1 VKPLVVIGAA
11 RSGTNLLR
19 ELVCQAPGFA
29 TWPCD
34 EINLLWRH
42 GNARHPDDELAPTL
56 ATPAVARYMRRR
68 FSDIA
73 RRSHAAI
80 VVEKTCA
87 NSLRVGFVDRILPD
101 ARYLF
106 ILRDGRDAAAS
117 AMHRFKSALDPA
129 YTLKKLRYLPLPDLP
144 LYAAQ
149 FAHNRITRVLRRDR
163 RLWEALD
170 AFPGLR
176 ILRQDP
182 WECTA
187 AFITSIA
194 SNIPRI
200 TGNLNDMAR
209 EYGSPIR
216 LGSAED
222 HTFPRPDHLD
232 DELGLRRLKLGFRAG
247 YLVQAARLARSGILE
262 EIACQSYEDAKETLM
277 VIPGVAEKVAD
288 CVLLFAYGRL
298 NAFPVDTWIRKV
310 MIQLFFKGRRVPDR
324 AIRAFASERWGD
336 LAGVAQQY
344 LYHWSRRSGLFSA
357 RASASR
363 PEPVRR

>member
-1 VKPLVVIGAA
+1 MPSCSLHAPQFSLKHCLESGQFFRWTEKDGLYTMLRGQRLVRALQEGETLRYDGAD
-11 RSGTNLLR
+11 LWFLR
-19 ELVCQAPGFA
+19 EFLG
-29 TWPCD
+29 
-34 EINLLWRH
+34 
-42 GNARHPDDELAPTL
+42 
-56 ATPAVARYMRRR
+56 
-68 FSDIA
+68 
-73 RRSHAAI
+73 
-80 VVEKTCA
+80 
-87 NSLRVGFVDRILPD
+87 
-101 ARYLF
+101 
-106 ILRDGRDAAAS
+106 
-117 AMHRFKSALDPA
+117 LDQDYGGIERA
-129 YTLKKLRYLPLPDLP
+129 
-144 LYAAQ
+144 
-149 FAHNRITRVLRRDR
+149 LRRDR

-200 TGNLNDMAR
+200 TGNIEAMAR
-209 EYGSPIR
+209 EYGQVLR
-216 LGSAED
+216 LGSQETR
-222 HTFPRPDHLD
+222 TFPRPDRLD
-232 DELGLRRLKLGFRAG
+232 DEAGLRRLKLGFRAS

-262 EIACQSYEDAKETLM
+262 DIAMQSYDDAKETLM

-310 MIQLFFKGRRVPDR
+310 MIRMFFKGRKVPDR

-357 RASASR
+357 RAAASR
-363 PEPVRR
+363 PEPARR

>member
-1 VKPLVVIGAA
+1 MPSCALHVPQFSLKHCLESGQFFRWTEIDGLYTMLRGHRLVRA
-11 RSGTNLLR
+11 R
-19 ELVCQAPGFA
+19 Q
-29 TWPCD
+29 
-34 EINLLWRH
+34 
-42 GNARHPDDELAPTL
+42 
-56 ATPAVARYMRRR
+56 
-68 FSDIA
+68 
-73 RRSHAAI
+73 
-80 VVEKTCA
+80 
-87 NSLRVGFVDRILPD
+87 
-101 ARYLF
+101 
-106 ILRDGRDAAAS
+106 DGEV
-117 AMHRFKSALDPA
+117 
-129 YTLKKLRYLPLPDLP
+129 LRYDGTDLWF
-144 LYAAQ
+144 LKEFLALGQ
-149 FAHNRITRVLRRDR
+149 DFAPIERALRRDR

-200 TGNLNDMAR
+200 TGNIEDMAR
-209 EYGSPIR
+209 VYGQPIH
-216 LGSAED
+216 LGALEA
-222 HTFPRPDHLD
+222 HTFPRPERLD
-232 DELGLRRLKLGFRAG
+232 DEAGLRRLKLGFRSA

-262 EIACQSYEDAKETLM
+262 DIAVQTYDDAKETLM

-310 MIQLFFKGRRVPDR
+310 MIQLFFKGRKVPDR

-344 LYHWSRRSGLFSA
+344 LYHWSRRSGLFTS
-357 RASASR
+357 RAAASR
-363 PEPVRR
+363 PEPARR

>member
-1 VKPLVVIGAA
+1 MP
-11 RSGTNLLR
+11 S
-19 ELVCQAPGFA
+19 
-29 TWPCD
+29 
-34 EINLLWRH
+34 
-42 GNARHPDDELAPTL
+42 
-56 ATPAVARYMRRR
+56 
-68 FSDIA
+68 
-73 RRSHAAI
+73 
-80 VVEKTCA
+80 CA
-87 NSLRVGFVDRILPD
+87 LHVPQFSLRHCLESGQFFRWTEHDGTFSMLRGQRFVR
-101 ARYLF
+101 ARQEGET
-106 ILRDGRDAAAS
+106 LRYDGTDLW
-117 AMHRFKSALDPA
+117 FLKEFLALDQDFGPIERA
-129 YTLKKLRYLPLPDLP
+129 
-144 LYAAQ
+144 
-149 FAHNRITRVLRRDR
+149 LRRDR

-222 HTFPRPDHLD
+222 HTFPRPDRLD
-232 DELGLRRLKLGFRAG
+232 DELGLRRLKLGFRAS

-357 RASASR
+357 RGSVSR
-363 PEPVRR
+363 PEPARR

>member
-1 VKPLVVIGAA
+1 MPSCTLHVPQFSLKHCLE
-11 RSGTNLLR
+11 SGQFFR
-19 ELVCQAPGFA
+19 WSE
-29 TWPCD
+29 
-34 EINLLWRH
+34 
-42 GNARHPDDELAPTL
+42 
-56 ATPAVARYMRRR
+56 
-68 FSDIA
+68 
-73 RRSHAAI
+73 
-80 VVEKTCA
+80 
-87 NSLRVGFVDRILPD
+87 
-101 ARYLF
+101 
-106 ILRDGRDAAAS
+106 RDGTYSMLRGQ
-117 AMHRFKSALDPA
+117 RFVRARQEGETLHYDGTDLWFLKEFLALDQDFGPIERA
-129 YTLKKLRYLPLPDLP
+129 
-144 LYAAQ
+144 
-149 FAHNRITRVLRRDR
+149 LRRDR
-163 RLWEALD
+163 RLWESLD

-222 HTFPRPDHLD
+222 RTFPRPDQLD
-232 DELGLRRLKLGFRAG
+232 DETGLRRLKVGFRAA

-262 EIACQSYEDAKETLM
+262 EIASQSYEDAKETLM

-324 AIRAFASERWGD
+324 SIRAFASERWGD

-357 RASASR
+357 RGSVSS
-363 PEPVRR
+363 PEPAQR